1 LLSPKLRA
9 GLLGAGV
16 MLALS
21 AVVARAYQVQV
32 RDRDKYDRSYP
43 EAIEIATKRGNIY
56 DRRGAELAVSV
67 ELDSFYAHPM
77 ELQKR
82 AERGELDLGGLAGK
96 LAAALSLNEQ
106 QVEEKLRS
114 KRKFVWLKRR
124 ATPAQAKAVAEL
136 ALVPG
141 GVGAQKEPRRFYPS
155 ISTAAHVLGFTDDEG
170 RGVEGLERK
179 FESQLHGSV
188 DKVSA
193 ILDARG
199 GVVFSEALSEG
210 QGGQGNHLH
219 LTLDRE
225 IQALAERE
233 LSLGVRAVEAR
244 AGSIVA
250 LDPNTGEILALANYP
265 TFNPNDP
272 GSADAAARRNRAVM
286 DRFEPGSVLK
296 TFTIAG
302 ALAAGVVGPSQ
313 RIDCENGA
321 MRVAEYTIHD
331 THRHGELTPG
341 EILALSSNIGTAK
354 IGEALGRPGLYR
366 YLRRFGFGA
375 RTDVDLPA
383 ETEGILRNYTRWYD
397 MDAAT
402 ISFGQ
407 GMSATS
413 LQLASA
419 MASIA
424 NGGRLMK
431 PLLVS
436 RITNAAGE
444 TVETF
449 GPTVKRQVVPGHV
462 ARLVGDMLTA
472 VTAQGGTGE
481 AAAIDGFVVAGKTGT
496 AQKADYAKGGYAEG
510 QWTSTFVGF
519 VPAQQPRIVLA
530 VVVDEPVIDHFGGTV
545 AGPVFRRVAEGA
557 LRHMGVMP
565 SHGAVQLADIVK
577 DQREQKQKA
586 EHSSDRAKPRAARSD
601 GEASAAQADETTAPR
616 APGQVRVPKLKG
628 LGARAALVVLRKAG
642 LSANLSG
649 TGAVVEQSPAEG
661 DSVSEG
667 AVLQLLL
674 KRPSRE
680 GADSTGAAPG
690 DSGELA
696 RAGASR

>member
-1 LLSPKLRA
+1 
-9 GLLGAGV
+9 
-16 MLALS
+16 
-21 AVVARAYQVQV
+21 
-32 RDRDKYDRSYP
+32 
-43 EAIEIATKRGNIY
+43 
-56 DRRGAELAVSV
+56 
-67 ELDSFYAHPM
+67 
-77 ELQKR
+77 
-82 AERGELDLGGLAGK
+82 
-96 LAAALSLNEQ
+96 
-106 QVEEKLRS
+106 
-114 KRKFVWLKRR
+114 
-124 ATPAQAKAVAEL
+124 
-136 ALVPG
+136 
-141 GVGAQKEPRRFYPS
+141 
-155 ISTAAHVLGFTDDEG
+155 
-170 RGVEGLERK
+170 
-179 FESQLHGSV
+179 
-188 DKVSA
+188 
-193 ILDARG
+193 
-199 GVVFSEALSEG
+199 
-210 QGGQGNHLH
+210 
-219 LTLDRE
+219 
-225 IQALAERE
+225 
-233 LSLGVRAVEAR
+233 VRAVEAR

-375 RTDVDLPA
+375 RTEVDLPA

-424 NGGRLMK
+424 NGGKLMK

-436 RITNAAGE
+436 RITNTAGD

-586 EHSSDRAKPRAARSD
+586 EHASDKAKTRATRDDVAD
-601 GEASAAQADETTAPR
+601 SAAQADETTAPG

-628 LGARAALVVLRKAG
+628 LGARAALVVLQKAG
-642 LSANLSG
+642 LSANISG

-661 DSVSEG
+661 ETVSEG

-674 KRPSRE
+674 KRPNRE
-680 GADSTGAAPG
+680 GADSSGSAEG
-690 DSGELA
+690 ESGELA
-696 RAGASR
+696 TAGARR